1 MEEKNEQEI
10 AQEDIAKREKTFESL
25 KEFFASDLRIKEAL
39 AKLAPTE
46 MDDFDEESRIKY
58 TDKLYKELRDFKNII
73 QNFEFGSSLTASIQ
87 AYFARVREATMLG
100 NYEKGAIQRLY
111 REQFSD
117 MNSQLIE
124 EVKDKCVGYTLLNNL
139 GYLMGKAKTI
149 NELLHIVH
157 SHITNNEGILQ
168 ALPIIATKDNK
179 GKYPITLY
187 GEETELSRE
196 LFEDFPDELDCGW
209 TDIISMK
216 DKILMMVRDRGHA
229 LTIDIDIAKE
239 SDVLVR
245 YFVPKLCNRSMIE
258 SLPGVNAISENG
270 ANGLFQTSKSDMS
283 ERLIDFIGKVPTDLD
298 MPYFQNMMKAEEKKQ
313 DSSESAKEEIFGLED
328 MEDITIET
336 GEKGR
341 RISRLLNLQNKLKE
355 AANKLKGK
363 ITGKD
368 SQETGGNTN
377 DETTRD

>member
-1 MEEKNEQEI
+1 
-10 AQEDIAKREKTFESL
+10 
-25 KEFFASDLRIKEAL
+25 
-39 AKLAPTE
+39 
-46 MDDFDEESRIKY
+46 
-58 TDKLYKELRDFKNII
+58 
-73 QNFEFGSSLTASIQ
+73 
-87 AYFARVREATMLG
+87 
-100 NYEKGAIQRLY
+100 
-111 REQFSD
+111 
-117 MNSQLIE
+117 
-124 EVKDKCVGYTLLNNL
+124 
-139 GYLMGKAKTI
+139 
-149 NELLHIVH
+149 
-157 SHITNNEGILQ
+157 
-168 ALPIIATKDNK
+168 
-179 GKYPITLY
+179 
-187 GEETELSRE
+187 
-196 LFEDFPDELDCGW
+196 
-209 TDIISMK
+209 MK

-298 MPYFQNMMKAEEKKQ
+298 MPYFQNMMKAEEQKQ